1 MEIIKIKKRF
11 SRQLTVFCF
20 LIPSLFTSCVTV
32 QPVEVRSVDNFEL
45 KDVTS
50 NPYVQFDVNIHNPNS
65 FGLTLKEFQS
75 TAFLGDKMLTDIF
88 IEKKIRIGSNSDISI
103 PLQTKPSLQ
112 DITNMVFSG
121 NSSKDLKVNG
131 YITVKK
137 FLFKK
142 KFPFS
147 VKTRM

>member
-1 MEIIKIKKRF
+1 MRMIERTRKLSKPLIY
-11 SRQLTVFCF
+11 FCF
-20 LIPSLFTSCVTV
+20 LLSILYSSCVTV

-50 NPYVQFDVNIHNPNS
+50 NPHVQFDVNIHNPNN
-65 FGLTLKEFQS
+65 FGLILKEFKS

-88 IEKKIRIGSNSDISI
+88 IEKKIKIEANSDMSI

-112 DITNMVFSG
+112 DISNMVFSA
-121 NSSKDLKVNG
+121 NTSREVKVEG

-142 KFPFS
+142 KFPF
-147 VKTRM
+147 TA